1 MPEILKGVY
10 YFDGNQ
16 APKECD
22 GPDSK
27 MCRCAAAVPGAQCWE
42 RSPLMLMDYSYC
54 KFGEAAVF
62 GPGGIESAFATAKLV
77 TPSPELLWNTDG
89 KTYPVYCSFK
99 EGIMGTSNAADGDWA
114 APGGKYIK
122 ILAALRAGY
131 EIECGDETCTEAS
144 LYLSLAGM
152 RISKFLKYKGGGAA
166 KLTWEMKD
174 GGKLME
180 RREWDDIQGDPCG
193 TTRKSNANIWA
204 HFICMYHV
212 CVSCTAVTGM
222 IALDWGVRT
231 ELAAALPFRCGA
243 GQGHGEG
250 RLVIHPEAADGQRRQ
265 HRPGRHGNPEGDI
278 WRHGGPHHRYRHA
291 GRARRVQLR
300 AVLHAVCRRHRCGRA
315 HPGGH
320 RARVLRRWQKAADE
334 EGQLNLVKMRRHS
347 AHTAEV
353 MCVLS

>member
-1 MPEILKGVY
+1 MGLGAKLALVPVMLAVYAVVLALVPIATIKVETFQIDDIKSWGFTGPSKDTMPEILKGVY

-180 RREWDDIQGDPCG
+180 RREWDDIQGDPYAVQDKATAKEDWSYTQKRLMDRDG
-193 TTRKSNANIWA
+193 NIDP
-204 HFICMYHV
+204 
-212 CVSCTAVTGM
+212 AVMAILKETYGDTVDRITDTGM
-222 IALDWGVRT
+222 LVGHAEYNFELSSMLFVGAIAVVGLTLVAI
-231 ELAAALPFRCGA
+231 EPACCG
-243 GQGHGEG
+243 GG
-250 RLVIHPEAADGQRRQ
+250 RKPPMKKD
-265 HRPGRHGNPEGDI
+265 N
-278 WRHGGPHHRYRHA
+278 
-291 GRARRVQLR
+291 
-300 AVLHAVCRRHRCGRA
+300 
-315 HPGGH
+315 
-320 RARVLRRWQKAADE
+320 
-334 EGQLNLVKMRRHS
+334 
-347 AHTAEV
+347 
-353 MCVLS
+353 